1 MHQCVSELSCFL
13 MEVTMTTD
21 IYYLVLHVQ
30 IVDVESQGM
39 WLFWSWKT
47 WESQEMLSFY
57 SSDTVDSSKLGPHY
71 IFAFQ
76 LGRNI
81 MPSICNCLQIVYC
94 IVFFV
99 SYQRDKGSQ
108 RSNAG
113 VQAPYLHVLGIY
125 MDSEKSGFSSSSIP
139 ISTEEEEL
147 FRRLAS
153 SPNVFDRI
161 AKSIAPSIFGFEDI
175 KKAIACLL
183 FGGKP

>member
-1 MHQCVSELSCFL
+1 MYKLLMWKVKECDYFGHGKLGKVRKCFRSIL
-13 MEVTMTTD
+13 QTPWTVQN
-21 IYYLVLHVQ
+21 LVLITFLPFNSEEISCHQYVTAYKLS
-30 IVDVESQGM
+30 IV
-39 WLFWSWKT
+39 LF
-47 WESQEMLSFY
+47 
-57 SSDTVDSSKLGPHY
+57 
-71 IFAFQ
+71 
-76 LGRNI
+76 
-81 MPSICNCLQIVYC
+81 
-94 IVFFV
+94 FFV

-153 SPNVFDRI
+153 SPNVYDRI